1 MYHMTK
7 VQKKQTKTI
16 FIEEKNKN
24 DLKYYD

>member
-7 VQKKQTKTI
+7 VQKKPNENNI
-16 FIEEKNKN
+16 LEEKNKN